1 MRRLSRISLTLLASL
16 LAGSFVAAQQ
26 QPGPQQPGPQQRGVV
41 QSPILT
47 VDTDRLYSQSAFGL
61 RVARE
66 IEERGA
72 ALATENRSIEAELAA
87 EEQELTDRR
96 KTMEPDAFRVLA
108 DAFDEKVQQTRRAQ
122 EAKGREL
129 SQLLEKEQ
137 ITFLNA
143 AAPVLETLMRES
155 NAAVILERSNVFLS
169 ANAIDITEAAITRI
183 DTALGDGA
191 D

>member
-1 MRRLSRISLTLLASL
+1 MRRFARILSTLLATL
-16 LAGSFVAAQQ
+16 LAGSFVAAQE
-26 QPGPQQPGPQQRGVV
+26 QPTPPQTDPPQRSVV

-47 VDTDRLYSQSAFGL
+47 IDTDRLYSQSAFGL

-87 EEQELTDRR
+87 EEQELTDKR
-96 KTMEPDAFRVLA
+96 KTMEPGAFRVLA

-122 EAKGREL
+122 ETKGREL

-143 AAPVLETLMRES
+143 AAPVLETLMRETG
-155 NAAVILERSNVFLS
+155 AAVILERRSVFLS
-169 ANAIDITEAAITRI
+169 ANAIDITDAAIARI

-191 D
+191 E